1 MVLRQLLANA
11 RKWHNVQAAV
21 ITVPATFTI
30 PQRMATVEAAQL
42 AGLQVRCS
50 GTKYHSVLPTPQLCC
65 FSRNER
71 PNGGRSRTGCLCDA
85 IMCCVYSI

>member
-1 MVLRQLLANA
+1 MAAGAHDTAAKGLRPEDVSAVVLRQLLENA

-30 PQRMATVEAAQL
+30 PQRMATVEAGQL

-50 GTKYHSVLPTPQLCC
+50 GMKHGAVK
-65 FSRNER
+65 
-71 PNGGRSRTGCLCDA
+71 
-85 IMCCVYSI
+85 